1 MRNYCN
7 NIFLIFS
14 ENHVT
19 SSKTELRKN
28 GKQRSKRKPRV
39 LFSQSQVYELEKR
52 FKQQKYLSAPEREQM
67 AKGLHLSS
75 TQVKIW
81 FQNRRYKSKRFI
93 TPGSSCD
100 GGKSSKN
107 DEKNSNFSLN
117 KNLNLKT
124 AFKKTI
130 NMDSPSKVA
139 FGSSN
144 LVPRKV
150 SVPVL
155 VRNGI
160 KTDGS
165 QADSCFQPNI
175 KDTLHHSLLQQRI
188 SDLTISHNQ
197 TPFNQCPEGPIYS
210 SGPYGG
216 PQTAVSHDFSGIN
229 VVTDTINTSYYDRG
243 GLNHDPQLNFD

>member
-1 MRNYCN
+1 M
-7 NIFLIFS
+7 
-14 ENHVT
+14 T

-93 TPGSSCD
+93 TPGSGCD
-100 GGKSSKN
+100 NGKSTKN

-117 KNLNLKT
+117 RNLNLKT
-124 AFKKTI
+124 TYKKS
-130 NMDSPSKVA
+130 NLDSSTKSA

-144 LVPRKV
+144 MIPRKV

-165 QADSCFQPNI
+165 PVDSCFQPNM
-175 KDTLHHSLLQQRI
+175 KDPLHHSLLQQRI
-188 SDLTISHNQ
+188 SDLTISQNQ
-197 TPFNQCPEGPIYS
+197 APFNQCSEGPIYS
-210 SGPYGG
+210 SVPYG
-216 PQTAVSHDFSGIN
+216 PQTVVSQDFSGIN
-229 VVTDTINTSYYDRG
+229 VVDTISTGYYDRG
-243 GLNHDPQLNFD
+243 GLNQDPQLNFD